1 MIFWHPWN
9 PLGVSMIE
17 WTVFQSIRP
26 LWVWVQLDGKF
37 PSREILVGCSKC
49 QLLTYWSIHGVHG
62 HSFHCKMKIY
72 ENKRY
77 ISLKNKH
84 YQTEECYFRKYCTL
98 LCKSYSTAK
107 LLQLKVATNAWK
119 KTYWDPIFGRL
130 HFFLASFDCYQ
141 FFFLLLLSPSS
152 SAVYFFC
159 WLMVK

>member
-1 MIFWHPWN
+1 MLKVSTANLLVNPWS
-9 PLGVSMIE
+9 P
-17 WTVFQSIRP
+17 
-26 LWVWVQLDGKF
+26 
-37 PSREILVGCSKC
+37 
-49 QLLTYWSIHGVHG
+49 WSIYFTV
-62 HSFHCKMKIY
+62 KWKYMKIY

-141 FFFLLLLSPSS
+141 FFF
-152 SAVYFFC
+152 YFFFLQVRLLYTFSAD
-159 WLMVK
+159 WRWNRLRGFSQS

>member
-1 MIFWHPWN
+1 ME
-9 PLGVSMIE
+9 SM
-17 WTVFQSIRP
+17 VNLF
-26 LWVWVQLDGKF
+26 
-37 PSREILVGCSKC
+37 
-49 QLLTYWSIHGVHG
+49 Y
-62 HSFHCKMKIY
+62 CKMKIY

-141 FFFLLLLSPSS
+141 FFTSSFSKFDCYILFLLIEGEIDWGVSVSLKFMYIWVIYLKNLKNLKILVQMLSF
-152 SAVYFFC
+152 YYIQF
-159 WLMVK
+159 LELK